1 MLDKFHALKA
11 HGATPARKIG
21 AVFFSGKSTEIEW
34 IFHVYDHQIV
44 FLQIFPQTNQE
55 RQEIRRPILGP
66 YTHCGALW
74 LAKLAYNKAN

>member
-1 MLDKFHALKA
+1 MF
-11 HGATPARKIG
+11 
-21 AVFFSGKSTEIEW
+21 
-34 IFHVYDHQIV
+34 YDHQIV

>member
-1 MLDKFHALKA
+1 MVPHLREKLE
-11 HGATPARKIG
+11 PL
-21 AVFFSGKSTEIEW
+21 FFRENLQKSNG
-34 IFHVYDHQIV
+34 FSMFYDHQIV